1 MTYSIKGCL
10 HSLKAEIK
18 PYELDAGNAD
28 ERSIYAC
35 FYKSKEFST
44 DSDRLTVAE
53 LLSMNQLPTIGVA
66 VAVNNKVVRKSDWDS
81 AELAQ
86 DDNVTV
92 ITAVCG
98 G

>member
-1 MTYSIKGCL
+1 MNLMRVMPTKGVFMRVF
-10 HSLKAEIK
+10 I
-18 PYELDAGNAD
+18 NQ
-28 ERSIYAC
+28 
-35 FYKSKEFST
+35 KEFST